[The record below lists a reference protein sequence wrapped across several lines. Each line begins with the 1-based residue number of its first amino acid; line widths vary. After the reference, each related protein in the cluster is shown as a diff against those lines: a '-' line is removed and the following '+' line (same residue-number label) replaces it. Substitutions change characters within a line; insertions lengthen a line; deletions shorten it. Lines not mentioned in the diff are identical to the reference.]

1 MCFISVCSPVPW
13 RRTSRVLSILCSSE
27 GQARSPDFCLCT
39 LELKAFETL
48 MPRRGKFTEIK
59 KKKVK
64 KKKPLPLV
72 LSRYADSLL
81 GT

>member
-59 KKKVK
+59 KKKT
-64 KKKPLPLV
+64 LPLV